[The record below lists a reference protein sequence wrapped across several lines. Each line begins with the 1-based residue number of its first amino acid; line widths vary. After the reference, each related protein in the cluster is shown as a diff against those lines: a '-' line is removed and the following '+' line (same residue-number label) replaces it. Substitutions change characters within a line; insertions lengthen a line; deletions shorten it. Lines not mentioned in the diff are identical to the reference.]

1 METEQCIGAL
11 GVAIKVLT
19 GAGTKS
25 FLQGPMHAAEL
36 LSVVAGVRTALNS
49 KVAAKLLSS
58 KDIETMKHFVSKPD
72 DFVATHAKT
81 MSAAQVGGPNPFG
94 DYAPQSSQI
103 QGILASM
110 HDAFKADLEKDIAAE
125 AESLKSFDEL
135 MATKKQER
143 ETLESTQQKQETDE
157 AAKTK
162 KLSESEVLLDDTMT
176 DLKND
181 EQFADDTKEACQ
193 AKATEWSVRTR
204 LRTEELN
211 GMQVAIKI
219 LSSKDA
225 KKTFGKSTTTFLQI
239 ASAHKHTE
247 RSSERSKAY
256 AQLKAL
262 ASQFHSRSMAKIAV
276 EVKTGG
282 HFDKVIIMIDEMMEL
297 LRKEEADD
305 IAHRDRCENNENAN
319 KNELADLDAN
329 IKKTESSIKRM
340 ENTVKDQT
348 ADIKTIEGDIAAT
361 ENDMEELLK
370 FRNEEEGDFKQALK
384 DDSDAVGLL
393 KQAITAL
400 TKYYKDNK
408 IDVPSLVQKGPEYAE
423 DPDKAPDATFAG
435 SDSRKS
441 ETGGILAIL
450 QMLVEDSEK
459 EIGEGRSDNA
469 DAQEKYMKQNG
480 ALTDTLNGQ
489 EEALANLETERADL
503 EEKISAYEKHKNG
516 RQADQKG
523 EEGTQAALGT
533 DCAWVKS
540 NFQSR
545 RDKRKT
551 EMQGLVDAK
560 AFLSGTS
567 ELP

>member
-1 METEQCIGAL
+1 MESEQCIGAL
-11 GVAIKVLT
+11 EAAIKVLT
-19 GAGTKS
+19 GAGTKKS
-25 FLQGPMHAAEL
+25 FLQGPMHEAEL
-36 LSVVAGVRTALNS
+36 LSVIPGVRTALNS

-72 DFVATHAKT
+72 DFVATPAKT
-81 MSAAQVGGPNPFG
+81 MSAAQIGGPNPFG

-103 QGILASM
+103 QGILAGM

-125 AESLKSFDEL
+125 GESLKSFKEL

-143 ETLESTQQKQETDE
+143 ETLEDTQQKQETDE
-157 AAKTK
+157 AAKNK

-193 AKATEWSVRTR
+193 AKATEWSARTR

-239 ASAHKHTE
+239 AAVRRHTE
-247 RSSERSKAY
+247 HSSERSNAY

-305 IAHRDRCENNENAN
+305 IAHRDRCENSENAN

-329 IKKTESSIKRM
+329 IKKTENANK
-340 ENTVKDQT
+340 N
-348 ADIKTIEGDIAAT
+348 
-361 ENDMEELLK
+361 EL
-370 FRNEEEGDFKQALK
+370 A
-384 DDSDAVGLL
+384 
-393 KQAITAL
+393 
-400 TKYYKDNK
+400 
-408 IDVPSLVQKGPEYAE
+408 
-423 DPDKAPDATFAG
+423 
-435 SDSRKS
+435 
-441 ETGGILAIL
+441 
-450 QMLVEDSEK
+450 
-459 EIGEGRSDNA
+459 
-469 DAQEKYMKQNG
+469 
-480 ALTDTLNGQ
+480 
-489 EEALANLETERADL
+489 
-503 EEKISAYEKHKNG
+503 
-516 RQADQKG
+516 
-523 EEGTQAALGT
+523 
-533 DCAWVKS
+533 
-540 NFQSR
+540 
-545 RDKRKT
+545 
-551 EMQGLVDAK
+551 
-560 AFLSGTS
+560 
-567 ELP
+567 